1 MRRKEAGHGLEGV
14 FVLLLFGVFAGCLLL
29 VLLMGAQS
37 YKRVADRGA
46 EAYEQRIC
54 TQYIATKVRHYD
66 TSGGVAVSGFDLRT
80 PELSTLFLYQNIE
93 GAEYCI
99 RIYYYDGAVRELF
112 TEADQ
117 PVTPEDGQEILPAGD
132 LRFTLEDGMLTIH
145 AVEEGGGESRL
156 TLQLRCGEEAAL

>member
-1 MRRKEAGHGLEGV
+1 MRRKQAGHGLEGV

-29 VLLMGAQS
+29 VLLTGARS

-66 TSGGVAVSGFDLRT
+66 TFGGVAVSGFDLYT
-80 PELSTLFLYQNIE
+80 PELSTLFLHQNIE
-93 GAEYCI
+93 GTEYCI

-117 PVTPEDGQEILPAGD
+117 TVAPEDGQEILPAGD
-132 LRFTLEDGMLTIH
+132 LRFTLEDRVLTIH
-145 AVEEGGGESRL
+145 AVDAGGTESRL
-156 TLQLRCGEEAAL
+156 VLRMRCGEEAA